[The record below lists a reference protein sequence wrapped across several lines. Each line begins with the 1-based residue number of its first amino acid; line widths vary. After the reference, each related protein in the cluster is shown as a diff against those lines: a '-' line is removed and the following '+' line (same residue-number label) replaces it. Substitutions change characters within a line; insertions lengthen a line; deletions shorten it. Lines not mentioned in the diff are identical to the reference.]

1 MEQNRCALVTGASRG
16 IGRET
21 ARALVRVG
29 YKVIG
34 TCRNPVK
41 VKPED
46 EIDGVEYLPLELID
60 EKSIDALLDRLERV
74 DVLVNNAGASQMGP
88 VEEVSMEKVRQLYQ
102 LSFFGHLRLI
112 QGIIP
117 KMRQQNQGI
126 IINVTSLASH
136 LPVPFSSV
144 YASAKSAMEVMGN
157 GLRNELA
164 PFGIRVVTVAPSF
177 IKTDIYQ
184 EKILGAG
191 SVYAGALNTAKAI
204 RDSKIQNG
212 SDPAVVAAKI
222 MQIIGCKN
230 PKPFYAAGQS
240 AVLMAL
246 ISKLIPAEL
255 VEKSIRKQFKIE
267 SSSQKKTGA

>member
-46 EIDGVEYLPLELID
+46 EIDGVEYLPLELMS
-60 EKSIDALLDRLERV
+60 EKSIDALLDWLGRV
-74 DVLVNNAGASQMGP
+74 DVLVNNAGSSQMGP
-88 VEEVSMEKVRQLYQ
+88 VEEVSIEKMRQLYQ
-102 LSFFGHLRLI
+102 LSFFGHVRLI

-117 KMRQQNQGI
+117 KMREQKQGI

-136 LPVPFSSV
+136 LPVPFSSI

-164 PFGIRVVTVAPSF
+164 PLGIRVVTVAPSF
-177 IKTDIYQ
+177 IQTDIYQ
-184 EKILGAG
+184 EKILEAG
-191 SVYAGALNTAKAI
+191 SVYASAMNNAKAI
-204 RDSKIQNG
+204 RDARIKNG

-222 MQIIGCKN
+222 MKIIECKN
-230 PKPFYAAGQS
+230 PKPFYTAGQG
-240 AVLMAL
+240 AMLMAL
-246 ISKLIPAEL
+246 LSKLLPAGL
-255 VEKSIRKQFKIE
+255 VEKNIRKQFRIE
-267 SSSQKKTGA
+267 NSLQKKTVI